1 MKNSRVFWGVFLI
14 LGAVFG
20 LAAQMGLVQGVGGW
34 AIFGTVLF
42 AALLIKSLMN
52 LSFFGIF
59 LSIAFIAIIYAE
71 QLGIT
76 AITPWPILGA
86 AFCLALGCSW
96 LFPKKRN
103 WKKYINGK
111 VNRVGETVVIDKD
124 GKEIHVGD
132 GVNVTIHNDGDKDH
146 AKKTFTVNGEEINVD
161 EGYSEEE
168 TVEKDGGEWVNITQV
183 FQSTTKYINSNNFA
197 GLNAECVFCKV
208 DVFFDGAG
216 MQGTT
221 ASVNIEN
228 VFSTT
233 TLYVPRTWTVKENN
247 ENVFAHYSESG
258 HKAPDGVHT
267 LRLNC
272 ENVFGGV
279 KVIYV

>member
-34 AIFGTVLF
+34 AIFGTILF
-42 AALLIKSLMN
+42 AALLIKSLMK

-59 LSIAFIAIIYAE
+59 FSIAFIAIIYAE
-71 QLGIT
+71 QLSIT

-96 LFPKKRN
+96 LFPKKHG

-111 VNRVGETVVIDKD
+111 VNKADRVKHVADGIVIDED
-124 GKEIHVGD
+124 GNEIHISD
-132 GVNVTIHNDGDKDH
+132 GINVTINGGT
-146 AKKTFTVNGEEINVD
+146 KTADVNGEEINIE

-168 TVEKDGGEWVNITQV
+168 TVEKDGGDWVNLTQV

-208 DVFFDGAG
+208 DIFFDGAG

-267 LRLNC
+267 LKLNC
-272 ENVFGGV
+272 ENVFGGI